1 MHHPLQFAEPG
12 LREIADD
19 NVELARGTRRSMIS
33 QASQLHALLIG
44 THFAFRSGGRVV
56 PSGEGW
62 QFNPD

>member
-1 MHHPLQFAEPG
+1 
-12 LREIADD
+12 
-19 NVELARGTRRSMIS
+19 MIS